1 MAITQ
6 SSSSKDPNKSSK
18 NNRRVISS
26 VWLIMALL
34 VGSAALALWIFS
46 SAPMLEAKT
55 EAEDEVP
62 AEVLASNIDQI
73 THIDQLNELGSE
85 VKPIS
90 FDALVRELRD
100 YPEEFKDSRYLKK
113 NKGKWTVQ
121 VMDVSEHEIITDYLS
136 SRDDRSKFAY
146 FRYRDSNNQP
156 RYLLTYG
163 VMASEKSALN
173 ASSGIDFDL
182 PDNVKV
188 IPEEISDYLDIIE
201 NYELSAPLKDL
212 SKNRTRQVRLQPT
225 KRELAARRNTEAS
238 KSSQQNNSN
247 NNNANSNSTA
257 NTNNGGSGSSQSQ
270 APAGEIRNSNDTS
283 ETLSVQEERN
293 VIVPGSNNDQNSA
306 TEQPEKPKNEPSK
319 PKNESRQPP
328 AEPTK
333 PQEAK
338 QNKPAEKNSKPNNS
352 AKSPSNSEDADSIK
366 QLIEEKSE

>member
-6 SSSSKDPNKSSK
+6 SSPSKDPNKSGK
-18 NNRRVISS
+18 NNNRVISS

-55 EAEDEVP
+55 EAESEVP
-62 AEVLASNIDQI
+62 AEVLASNIDQV
-73 THIDQLNELGSE
+73 TYIDQLNELGAE

-90 FDALVRELRD
+90 FDALIRELRD
-100 YPEEFKDSRYLKK
+100 YPDEFKDSRYLKK

-163 VMASEKSALN
+163 LMASERSALN
-173 ASSGIDFDL
+173 SANEVDFDL
-182 PDNVKV
+182 PANVKV
-188 IPEEISDYLDIIE
+188 IPEEVSDYLDIIE

-212 SKNRTRQVRLQPT
+212 SKNRTRQVRLKPT
-225 KRELAARRNTEAS
+225 KRELAARRRAETSESPAQNT
-238 KSSQQNNSN
+238 
-247 NNNANSNSTA
+247 NANTQANS
-257 NTNNGGSGSSQSQ
+257 GDSGSDQSQ
-270 APAGEIRNSNDTS
+270 AAADEIRNSNDRS
-283 ETLSVQEERN
+283 DILSVQEERN
-293 VIVPGSNNDQNSA
+293 VVVPGSNNEQNTAS
-306 TEQPEKPKNEPSK
+306 EQPEKPKNEPSK
-319 PKNESRQPP
+319 PKNESKQP
-328 AEPTK
+328 AVEPTK
-333 PQEAK
+333 PQDVK
-338 QNKPAEKNSKPNNS
+338 QNKPTEKSSTTNTPAKNSP
-352 AKSPSNSEDADSIK
+352 AKTPANSEGTDSIK